1 MHGNEYLLC
10 DITFFYINSR
20 EGGLPISLRRDGME
34 TKKKILTVC
43 VRLFLEQGYRQTTI
57 TQFGVARSIADCNL
71 PPVYTY
77 AVETAIQLTLTELK
91 QLFGDNFPDYA
102 ESDFYEMEIGTA
114 GLIRNY
120 MARRCDI
127 HFPLDH
133 KLRCFLTSAMRL

>member
-1 MHGNEYLLC
+1 
-10 DITFFYINSR
+10 
-20 EGGLPISLRRDGME
+20 ME

-77 AVETAIQLTLTELK
+77 AVKTAIQLTLTELK